1 MKGKKINL
9 FKLAELVQKS
19 KEYKL
24 VGNSD
29 SQLEFFTHIIIE
41 REGIIFMITS
51 KGKVNFLKIP
61 SLRKYLELRELLND
75 FYKKY
80 VCKTKPRCINET

>member
-19 KEYKL
+19 KEYNL

-41 REGIIFMITS
+41 REGTVFMITS

-80 VCKTKPRCINET
+80 IFKSKPRCINET